1 MGSDFAYDP
10 VTALDESSA
19 TGPTADLFADIRT
32 TMGIPLLTSIWR
44 AMADMDGALGTV
56 WALTKPIYENG
67 QVSHALAR
75 VLDGAQVPKP
85 IALTPTQLGCIGI
98 GPADLFDIRAII
110 SAYNRSN
117 GMNLIAL
124 AALVTP
130 PGADKPDAAKRNS
143 PPSWPTLR
151 PLPQRADIDDRVW
164 DMVRHV
170 NAFGAPGPDGFVATL
185 WRHLAHWPGLLALVH
200 SAFAPLQ
207 TTGAIQQASAR
218 VVSGALI
225 EGARLA
231 HLRSPHV
238 DLPDAVRTTIEDYV
252 REPTHVARMVVLG
265 RMLERW
271 VMQ

>member
-10 VTALDESSA
+10 VTSLEETSA
-19 TGPTADLFADIRT
+19 TGPTAELFADIRT

-44 AMADMDGALGTV
+44 ALADMDGALGTV
-56 WALTKPIYENG
+56 WALTKPIYESG

-75 VLDGAQVPKP
+75 VLDRAQVPKP

-98 GPADLFDIRAII
+98 DPAGLRDIRAIVA
-110 SAYNRSN
+110 AYNRSN

-130 PGADKPDAAKRNS
+130 PGADRPDSAAPDA
-143 PPSWPTLR
+143 PPRWPTLR
-151 PLPQRADIDDRVW
+151 PLLQRADIDDRVW

-170 NAFGAPGPDGFVATL
+170 NAFGAPGPDAFVATL
-185 WRHLAHWPGLLALVH
+185 WRHLAHWPGLLALLH
-200 SAFAPLQ
+200 AAFAPLQ
-207 TTGAIQQASAR
+207 AAGAIQHASAR
-218 VVSGALI
+218 VVSGALM
-225 EGARLA
+225 ESARLA
-231 HLRSPHV
+231 HLRSPQV